1 MSWLLQVLL
10 YVELWA
16 SESGRSLR
24 TGIVE
29 CSLKFFD
36 SSDNSHPSSSNS
48 VDRFYE
54 DGESDLTSFRLCSVE
69 GLDFCGGTWDYWHS
83 CLLSELLGLKLV
95 RHYAN
100 DSAAGTDEYEIL
112 LLSGPRHGRVFCR
125 HAV

>member
-36 SSDNSHPSSSNS
+36 SSDNSHPSSSTS
-48 VDRFYE
+48 VDRFSLYSE
-54 DGESDLTSFRLCSVE
+54 PFARSDDPEGDFASV
-69 GLDFCGGTWDYWHS
+69 GDQDFPEH
-83 CLLSELLGLKLV
+83 
-95 RHYAN
+95 
-100 DSAAGTDEYEIL
+100 
-112 LLSGPRHGRVFCR
+112 LSGSSIRGCFRAFGEAGLPSWSSTSPDS
-125 HAV
+125 